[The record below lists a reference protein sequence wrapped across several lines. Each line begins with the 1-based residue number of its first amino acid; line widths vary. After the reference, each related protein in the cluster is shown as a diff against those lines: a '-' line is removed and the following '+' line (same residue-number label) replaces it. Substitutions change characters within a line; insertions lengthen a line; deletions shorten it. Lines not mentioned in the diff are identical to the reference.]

1 VRDGAGALPVTPH
14 ALIASPVDVVRCD
27 RLRCTLTAGRCADRH
42 VAREHRG
49 HRANVERGNL
59 ARHPSCAT
67 CPMGGVALVRLGRK
81 GTPGRLVTI
90 RLGDVAG
97 EP

>member
-1 VRDGAGALPVTPH
+1 VIDH
-14 ALIASPVDVVRCD
+14 ALITSPADVVRCD
-27 RLRCTLTAGRCADRH
+27 RLRCTLTAGCCADRH

-49 HRANVERGNL
+49 HRANVQRGAL
-59 ARHPSCAT
+59 ARHPSCAPCGDGHT
-67 CPMGGVALVRLGRK
+67 ALVRLGRK
-81 GTPGRLVTI
+81 GTPGRLATI

>member
-1 VRDGAGALPVTPH
+1 MTTAH
-14 ALIASPVDVVRCD
+14 AAIASPADVVRCD
-27 RLRCTLTAGRCADRH
+27 RLRCTLTAERCADRH

-49 HRANVERGNL
+49 HRANGERGNL
-59 ARHPSCAT
+59 ARFASCAT

-81 GTPGRLVTI
+81 GTPGKLVTI

-97 EP
+97 GP

>member
-1 VRDGAGALPVTPH
+1 MTTAH
-14 ALIASPVDVVRCD
+14 ALITSPADVVHCD
-27 RLRCTLTAGRCADRH
+27 RLRCTLTAGACAARH

-49 HRANVERGNL
+49 HRANVQRGAL
-59 ARHPSCAT
+59 ARHPSCAP
-67 CPMGGVALVRLGRK
+67 CGDGAMALVRLGRK
-81 GTPGRLVTI
+81 GTPGRVVTI

>member
-1 VRDGAGALPVTPH
+1 MTTAH
-14 ALIASPVDVVRCD
+14 AAIASPADVVHCD
-27 RLRCTLTAGRCADRH
+27 RLRCTLTAERCADRH
-42 VAREHRG
+42 VARDHGG
-49 HRANVERGNL
+49 HRNQRERGAM

-67 CPMGGVALVRLGRK
+67 CGDGATALVRLGRK
-81 GTPGRLVTI
+81 GTPGRLATI